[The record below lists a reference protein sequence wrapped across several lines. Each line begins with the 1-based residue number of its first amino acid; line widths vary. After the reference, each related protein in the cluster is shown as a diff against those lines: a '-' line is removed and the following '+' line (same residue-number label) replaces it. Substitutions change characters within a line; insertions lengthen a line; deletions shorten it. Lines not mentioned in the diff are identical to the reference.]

1 MNVGEDIRRDI
12 RRHTQNLILGYQQ
25 SENLYKL
32 IQLAKRSDV
41 PPKLFYNFKTV
52 SEAQKL
58 LLSNKEDVC
67 KRAKR
72 LLKNIKRREE
82 KSLINNNTDQD
93 KNRNVPSKE
102 TRLQESSPK
111 MHLVCSPSNMDDS
124 PLLNEAIPAVVKSPI
139 SPKEFGIQHIPNEDM
154 FQRRN
159 EKTPVYSGK
168 QKKVRQICEDS
179 QDKCTLIEKMI
190 TGSKDDFSNIE
201 LHLGELSV
209 KDLLKFVR
217 RNPRFAMEADVI
229 FANHLAKDYPKNY
242 APYRYQ
248 DGEICLRKLYEKF
261 AEKIGKSEKDSK
273 KLEGIVQTFQR
284 KESTVNQL
292 QLIDAINPNAN
303 RRRIQNKSVPRSLPT
318 GVLKRSSTSPV
329 TTNDTVGPISKVP
342 AKIVKSAPR
351 KIKPA
356 PPAPM
361 FAKSM
366 AMYKKHKKM
375 SR

>member
-1 MNVGEDIRRDI
+1 MN
-12 RRHTQNLILGYQQ
+12 Q
-25 SENLYKL
+25 SDTLYKL
-32 IQLAKRSDV
+32 IHLAKRSDV
-41 PPKLFYNFKTV
+41 PIKLFHNSKTV

-58 LLSNKEDVC
+58 LSSDKEDVS

-82 KSLINNNTDQD
+82 TSINNNTDQD
-93 KNRNVPSKE
+93 KNRNVLPGA
-102 TRLQESSPK
+102 TRLQGSSPK
-111 MHLVCSPSNMDDS
+111 MHLICSLSNISDS

-139 SPKEFGIQHIPNEDM
+139 SPKEIAIQHIPNEDM

-168 QKKVRQICEDS
+168 QKKVRKICEES
-179 QDKCTLIEKMI
+179 QDKCTFIEKLI

-201 LHLGELSV
+201 FHLGELSI

-229 FANHLAKDYPKNY
+229 FANHLARDYPESY
-242 APYRYQ
+242 EPYRYQ
-248 DGEICLRKLYEKF
+248 NKEVCLRELYEKF
-261 AEKIGKSEKDSK
+261 AEKMGKSEKDSK
-273 KLEGIVQTFQR
+273 KLEGIVQHYQK

-292 QLIDAINPNAN
+292 QLIDAINPNAS
-303 RRRIQNKSVPRSLPT
+303 RRRFQKMSTPKFLPT
-318 GVLKRSSTSPV
+318 GVLKRPSTSLV
-329 TTNDTVGPISKVP
+329 TKNGTVGPISKVL
-342 AKIVKSAPR
+342 AKIVKSAPK

-366 AMYKKHKKM
+366 AMYKKQKNM